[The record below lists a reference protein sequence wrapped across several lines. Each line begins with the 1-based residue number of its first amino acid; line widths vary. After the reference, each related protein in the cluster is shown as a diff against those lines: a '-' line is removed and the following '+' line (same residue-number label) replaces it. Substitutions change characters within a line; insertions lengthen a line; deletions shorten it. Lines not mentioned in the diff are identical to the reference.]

1 MKYKALLTDIEGTT
15 TSIHFVHDEL
25 FPLAKKELPEFLH
38 RHSEQ
43 VIPQLE
49 NLREKIAHDTRRDLA
64 SVTTD
69 DVIELLLAY
78 IEQDKKD
85 TDLKVIQGKI
95 WRHAYESGK
104 VKGHLYAEVLGTL
117 QKLHTRSI
125 VLSVYSSGSV
135 EAQQLLFQYS
145 TAGDLS
151 SLFSHYFDTRIGAK
165 REKESYERIAR
176 FMEIDPH
183 DILFLSDVEAEL
195 DAAAEAGFQVLQVIR
210 PGTEPSERHRHIATF
225 EELNYS

>member
-25 FPLAKKELPEFLH
+25 FPLAKRELPDFLH

-49 NLREKIAHDTRRDLA
+49 NLREKIARDTKRA
-64 SVTTD
+64 IESVHTD
-69 DVIELLLAY
+69 DVIALLLSY
-78 IEQDKKD
+78 IAQDKKD

-95 WRHAYESGK
+95 WRHAYESEK
-104 VKGHLYAEVLGTL
+104 VKGHLYEEVPGALK
-117 QKLHTRSI
+117 KLHARSI
-125 VLSVYSSGSV
+125 ILAVYSSGSV
-135 EAQQLLFQYS
+135 EAQQLLFKYS

-151 SLFSHYFDTRIGAK
+151 SLFSHYFDTKIGMK
-165 REKESYERIAR
+165 KEKESYERIAR
-176 FMEIDPH
+176 FMEIEPH

-195 DAAAEAGFQVLQVIR
+195 DAAAEAGFQALQVIR